1 MRHPSLFDWG
11 RIGTTAACV
20 GEFRQR
26 RYLLSRPLALALAAF
41 LLFTSVMP
49 TRLGNGR
56 RDRRHQLDQ
65 SGHEVQQQSHV
76 VHWQLTSS
84 PWGMGGAAWTREACR
99 WPSEFYQSDGPRRN
113 RSAAADDCSAYPT
126 PRPSGRP
133 FAERSP
139 ERPWTVPRTVAVD
152 GRRMFPSSKR
162 ISTVNM
168 GTVKLTKSVPITD
181 VM

>member
-84 PWGMGGAAWTREACR
+84 PWGMGALPGHA
-99 WPSEFYQSDGPRRN
+99 RRAVGQVNSTSQTNRVEIARPQPMTVRYIQHRDRQGN
-113 RSAAADDCSAYPT
+113 RSPNV
-126 PRPSGRP
+126 RPNDRGRFRGRSRLTVWCGPPASGAWGPLRW
-133 FAERSP
+133 E
-139 ERPWTVPRTVAVD
+139 
-152 GRRMFPSSKR
+152 PSS
-162 ISTVNM
+162 
-168 GTVKLTKSVPITD
+168 
-181 VM
+181 